1 MPTMWRASPA
11 TSAPA
16 SIPTTSFNPSLRA
29 FLLATRP
36 GVFVLHTHLTS
47 HMMYSNTERKMEE
60 VNFELQV
67 AVDEALEAE
76 MFDRWVEEVAI
87 SFLSSEDIYDEMAA

>member
-1 MPTMWRASPA
+1 MHTTVSPMRHGSG
-11 TSAPA
+11 TI
-16 SIPTTSFNPSLRA
+16 SIPTAKTVA
-29 FLLATRP
+29 P
-36 GVFVLHTHLTS
+36 GPKGPYND

-67 AVDEALEAE
+67 AADEALEAE

>member
-1 MPTMWRASPA
+1 
-11 TSAPA
+11 
-16 SIPTTSFNPSLRA
+16 
-29 FLLATRP
+29 
-36 GVFVLHTHLTS
+36 
-47 HMMYSNTERKMEE
+47 MMYSNTERKMEE